1 MADSDQHE
9 QIGSQQDA
17 GIDQA
22 DMYAGIP
29 AGVQSSAPV
38 YGGKGGGKRKG
49 GMGGILMI
57 LGVGAAVAAAV
68 LFLPKGGP
76 TKAKASEGSDDLGQ
90 GVAVGSGIRGH
101 LITQWNKDHA
111 LYKLKIDPID
121 PRSNAGFA
129 AVTANPP
136 EPISIVV
143 RVLDGSGFALCGK
156 EILLPFDPSKA
167 NATYKAVSLK
177 KGAAPSA
184 TPDQIAQEKSREQ
197 GKDVF
202 RRVYDENGTVNG
214 LWSEGSLPCSP
225 DQYQKFDYWDLQT
238 NFPTVDAQDKLLG
251 LVKEAA
257 PKELTASEKAAA
269 ARKKMLLKKPASEFY
284 MEGDDRVVGYEPA
297 RGTLF
302 IAPNR
307 TFFISR
313 KTDAPTVAQWAEH
326 DALIHFRCDQHA
338 ACALSHA
345 GTTGVV
351 LARMNE

>member
-1 MADSDQHE
+1 MAESDQHE
-9 QIGSQQDA
+9 PIGGQHDA

-29 AGVQSSAPV
+29 AGVQASAPV
-38 YGGKGGGKRKG
+38 YGGKGGGRRKG

-57 LGVGAAVAAAV
+57 LAVGVAVAVAV
-68 LFLPKGGP
+68 LLLPKGGP

-90 GVAVGSGIRGH
+90 GIAAGSGIRGH
-101 LITQWNKDHA
+101 LVTQWNKDHA

-129 AVTANPP
+129 AVTSNPP

-156 EILLPFDPSKA
+156 EVLLPFDPARA

-177 KGAAPSA
+177 KAGGSTAS
-184 TPDQIAQEKSREQ
+184 PDQIAQEKSREQ
-197 GKDVF
+197 GKDIF
-202 RRVYDENGTVNG
+202 TRVYDENGTVNG
-214 LWSEGSLPCSP
+214 LWAEGTLPCSP

-251 LVKEAA
+251 LVKPEV
-257 PKELTASEKAAA
+257 KESTPAERAAA

-284 MEGDDRVVGYEPA
+284 MEGDDRVVGYEAA
-297 RGTLF
+297 RSVLF

-313 KTDAPTVAQWAEH
+313 KTDTATVAQWAEH
-326 DALIHFRCDQHA
+326 DALVHFRCDQHA